1 MNMNQYKKQV
11 DETVI
16 ESMISFMT
24 EWDDCDY
31 TMEDIE
37 SCKNILYTYLDHL
50 AAMDNPT
57 DDEIMKQVEITVLS
71 LNDLNEKTDYALI
84 ETEEREAIW
93 EVIQESAIARGLKE
107 YEDDITEE
115 WREW

>member
-11 DETVI
+11 DETIV

-37 SCKNILYTYLDHL
+37 QCRKILYTYLDQL
-50 AAMDNPT
+50 EAMDNPG
-57 DDEIMKQVEITVLS
+57 DNEIMEQVRIAVLA

-93 EVIQESAIARGLKE
+93 EVIQESAIACGLKE